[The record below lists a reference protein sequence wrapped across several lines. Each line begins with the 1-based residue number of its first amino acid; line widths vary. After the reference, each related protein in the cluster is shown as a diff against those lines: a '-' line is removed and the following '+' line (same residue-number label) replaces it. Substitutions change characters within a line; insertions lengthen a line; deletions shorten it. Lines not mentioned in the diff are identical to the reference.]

1 MRTKQQA
8 IEYLISKQGATKEEY
23 NGLTIV
29 RYGQGEQVLSAIFHK
44 SFRPLCH
51 YRFKNEEGRE
61 EHITQQKKSHD
72 ITQMQSKLYAEQ
84 KKQEHDKIQAGSILY
99 SSWGYDQTNIDFYKV
114 VRRSGSLVELVE
126 IGQHRERTE
135 HDGGYTKP
143 SDNVTSEP
151 FKKRIGKYGVKIN
164 DYANAWLWDRERIG
178 WSDGR

>member
-8 IEYLISKQGATKEEY
+8 IEYLMSKQGATKEEY

-44 SFRPLCH
+44 SFKPLCH

-84 KKQEHDKIQAGSILY
+84 ISSKWDNVGEGSVLY
-99 SSWGYDQTNIDFYKV
+99 YSWGYDQTNIDFYKV
-114 VRRSGSLVELVE
+114 VKRSGPMVE
-126 IGQHRERTE
+126 IVEIEQGRERTE
-135 HDGGYTKP
+135 HDGGRCWPLEKP
-143 SDNVTSEP
+143 VGEP
-151 FKKRIGKYGVKIN
+151 FKKRIGKYGISMSCGS
-164 DYANAWLWDRERIG
+164 LSPWDRETIG
-178 WSDGR
+178 WTDGR